1 MFKVFTFLVV
11 LTSFQDIAFTKEN
24 INNSF
29 INEYFNFYKLLQE
42 NKDFNGLVLKVSNNL
57 KHVPRSILIVERN
70 GNGFS
75 VTKRSEEETPNGPTH
90 EISREYF
97 KRLYLVLENALKSLN
112 EKENDDSSD
121 ERSGSDLEGENKH
134 APDLESNSKKNK
146 DEDRES
152 ESKEKDKSGDSSE
165 QSGSVCFMPC
175 GGTGSSCFNPAA
187 CGCSCSDCFPCQ
199 PQSCMMPPCCPCC
212 CNPGGKKLEDV
223 WIVPTLIVAKPV
235 PAPPPPGEGPK
246 LWLPSWLTNQL
257 GLPPSAGVSKS
268 EEKEGGKSVA
278 SGGGGGGAASGGAAG
293 AEGGGA
299 GGGGGGAAGA
309 GAVGGGGGVA
319 AGGGAAGAGGGGAAV
334 GGGGWA
340 AGGGGGGAARGGGGA
355 TASGGAAGEGGSW
368 GGSST
373 WKVGGGRKHSEGNDS
388 GTRIVG
394 KIAEGKDNND
404 EASIEE
410 ITVSA
415 PKMYGTEIH
424 YSSQILGSTSKPIAV
439 EIAGLTRNR
448 RR

>member
-11 LTSFQDIAFTKEN
+11 LTSFKDIAFTKEN

-146 DEDRES
+146 DKDRES

-223 WIVPTLIVAKPV
+223 WMVPTLIVAKPV

-268 EEKEGGKSVA
+268 EEKGGKSVA

-319 AGGGAAGAGGGGAAV
+319 AGGGVAGAGGGGAAV

-340 AGGGGGGAARGGGGA
+340 TGGGGGGAAGGGDGA
-355 TASGGAAGEGGSW
+355 SASGGAAGEGGSW
-368 GGSST
+368 EGSST
-373 WKVGGGRKHSEGNDS
+373 WRVGGGRKNSEGNDS

-404 EASIEE
+404 KASIEE

>member
-11 LTSFQDIAFTKEN
+11 LTSFKDIAFTKEN

-146 DEDRES
+146 DKDRES

-223 WIVPTLIVAKPV
+223 WMVPTLIVAKPV

-268 EEKEGGKSVA
+268 EEKGGKSVA
-278 SGGGGGGAASGGAAG
+278 SGGGGGGAAGGGAAG
-293 AEGGGA
+293 AEGCVLYTAPSPRDGLR
-299 GGGGGGAAGA
+299 
-309 GAVGGGGGVA
+309 
-319 AGGGAAGAGGGGAAV
+319 
-334 GGGGWA
+334 
-340 AGGGGGGAARGGGGA
+340 ARMP
-355 TASGGAAGEGGSW
+355 
-368 GGSST
+368 SS
-373 WKVGGGRKHSEGNDS
+373 
-388 GTRIVG
+388 
-394 KIAEGKDNND
+394 A
-404 EASIEE
+404 
-410 ITVSA
+410 
-415 PKMYGTEIH
+415 
-424 YSSQILGSTSKPIAV
+424 
-439 EIAGLTRNR
+439 
-448 RR
+448 